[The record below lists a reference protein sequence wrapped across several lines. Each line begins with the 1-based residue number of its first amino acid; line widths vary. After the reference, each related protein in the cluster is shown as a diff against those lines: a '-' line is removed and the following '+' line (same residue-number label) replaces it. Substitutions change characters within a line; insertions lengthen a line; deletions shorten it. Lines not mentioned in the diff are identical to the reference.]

1 MFINKLGYSKREF
14 LHEQQPYLSSPGQ
27 KGSSSGSGKK
37 LQDFKQTFFAT
48 WSRGTSS
55 KKRQPQIQ
63 HHTTS
68 GSNLAHTGTQ
78 DYMMMPQGRKI
89 FEIESNCNYYV
100 IIILREKKLSDLH
113 FRTFFYSKLNIFQQ
127 LSFFTRIIYSG
138 HFEFEF

>member
-89 FEIESNCNYYV
+89 FEIENNCNYYV
-100 IIILREKKLSDLH
+100 IISVREKNCPISILE
-113 FRTFFYSKLNIFQQ
+113 RFF
-127 LSFFTRIIYSG
+127 
-138 HFEFEF
+138 